1 MGKELS
7 EAAKIARREYK
18 RKWNAE
24 HPEKQKEYEKRFWE
38 RKAAEQ
44 ASEQR
49 KEDNNVGLFATIP
62 GDNKAVEAI

>member
-38 RKAAEQ
+38 RKAISATENM
-44 ASEQR
+44 EDGNG
-49 KEDNNVGLFATIP
+49 KETDHKGCTVRGIQT
-62 GDNKAVEAI
+62 G